1 MDIAEMK
8 PTTKKAAAKT
18 AAKGSSGSA
27 LGVLILKQAD
37 ATAEA
42 EIKAAESRK
51 TTLGRLMKFTRD
63 DHLAFRKELQDRLD
77 EYKASAETLGLT
89 LSAFQQSDPKA
100 NSVTATVSLWKKMSE
115 AIEAG
120 YKPDMDQPW
129 AYISA
134 QATAALYAKAS
145 NHQGTEAEPQRG
157 APVVKKKKGRP
168 AADNVAKA
176 LKVLEGMPAQDLET
190 IGKWIASK
198 LGKPI
203 PFEAIKK

>member
-8 PTTKKAAAKT
+8 PTAKKAAAKT
-18 AAKGSSGSA
+18 ASKGNSGFA

-42 EIKAAESRK
+42 ELKTAETRK
-51 TTLGRLMKFTRD
+51 QTLGRLLKFTRE
-63 DHLAFRKELQDRLD
+63 DHLEFRKALQARLD

-100 NSVTATVSLWKKMSE
+100 NSVTVTVSLWKKMSE

-120 YKPDMDQPW
+120 YRPEMDQPW

-134 QATAALYAKAS
+134 QATAALMSKAS
-145 NHQGTEAEPQRG
+145 AHVGTAEAPQRA
-157 APVVKKKKGRP
+157 APVVKQKRGRP

-176 LKVLEGMPAQDLET
+176 IKLLTGMPAQDLET